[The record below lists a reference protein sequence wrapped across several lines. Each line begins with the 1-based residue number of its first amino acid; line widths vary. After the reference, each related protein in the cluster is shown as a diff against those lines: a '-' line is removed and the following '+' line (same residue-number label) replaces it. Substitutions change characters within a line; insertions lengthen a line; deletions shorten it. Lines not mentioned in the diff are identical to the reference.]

1 MPSANHT
8 MRFNHISFPSR
19 DVDATAAFFERH
31 LGCTVASFDTSR
43 VVKRHDFDI
52 VIEDAAGR
60 RVDWPENFHI
70 GFELPT
76 VPDVARLFQE
86 FTEAGV
92 RMTTG
97 LIKPVRGSRFFC
109 EIPGGVLVEIN
120 TREDAA
126 EQYRASF
133 GLAPAR

>member
-1 MPSANHT
+1 MPSVNHT
-8 MRFNHISFPSR
+8 MRFNHISFPAR
-19 DVDATAAFFERH
+19 DVDATASFFERH
-31 LGCTVASFDTSR
+31 LGCSVVPMGTSR

-76 VPDVARLFQE
+76 VQDVARLFQE

-92 RMTTG
+92 RMTSG

-126 EQYRASF
+126 EPYRASF
-133 GLAPAR
+133 GLPSAN

>member
-1 MPSANHT
+1 MPSVNHT

-19 DVDATAAFFERH
+19 DVEASAAFFERH
-31 LGCTVASFDTSR
+31 LGCSVSPMSTSR

-60 RVDWPENFHI
+60 TVDWPENFHI

-76 VPDVARLFQE
+76 AADVARLFDE
-86 FTEAGV
+86 FTGAGV

-97 LIKPVRGSRFFC
+97 LIKAARGSRFFC

-126 EQYRASF
+126 EPYRASF
-133 GLAPAR
+133 GLATAS

>member
-1 MPSANHT
+1 MPTVNHT
-8 MRFNHISFPSR
+8 MKLNHLSFPSR
-19 DVDATAAFFERH
+19 DVAATSAFFARH
-31 LGCTVASFDTSR
+31 LGCTVTPFDTSA

-60 RVDWPENFHI
+60 PVDWPENFHI

-76 VPDVARLFQE
+76 AADVARLHDE
-86 FTEAGV
+86 FTAAGV

-97 LIKPVRGSRFFC
+97 VIKPVRGSRFFC

-126 EQYRASF
+126 APYRASF
-133 GLAPAR
+133 GLTPAA

>member
-1 MPSANHT
+1 MSSVNHT
-8 MRFNHISFPSR
+8 MKLNHISFPSL
-19 DVDATAAFFERH
+19 DVAATAGFFERH
-31 LGCTVASFDTSR
+31 LGCTVTPFDTSA

-52 VIEDAAGR
+52 VIEDATGR
-60 RVDWPENFHI
+60 AVDWPHNFHI

-76 VPDVARLFQE
+76 AGDVARLYAE
-86 FTEAGV
+86 FKEAGV
-92 RMTTG
+92 RMRTG
-97 LIKPVRGSRFFC
+97 LIKAVRGSRFFC

-133 GLAPAR
+133 GLAPAA

>member
-19 DVDATAAFFERH
+19 DVDATASFFERH
-31 LGCTVASFDTSR
+31 LGCRVSPMSSSR

-60 RVDWPENFHI
+60 KVDWPENFHI

-76 VPDVARLFQE
+76 AADVAHLFE
-86 FTEAGV
+86 AFTHAGV

-97 LIKPVRGSRFFC
+97 LIKAPRGSRFFC

-126 EQYRASF
+126 EPYRASF
-133 GLAPAR
+133 GLSAAH

>member
-1 MPSANHT
+1 MPSANRT
-8 MRFNHISFPSR
+8 MRFNHISFPSL
-19 DVDATAAFFERH
+19 DVNATAAFFERH
-31 LGCTVASFDTSR
+31 LGCTVSPMGTSS

-76 VPDVARLFQE
+76 VQDVARLFQE
-86 FTEAGV
+86 FTDAGV
-92 RMTTG
+92 HMTTG

-126 EQYRASF
+126 NEYRASF
-133 GLAPAR
+133 GLAATN